1 MEIRLLLSTLIYSTI
16 VEHPDICYVE
26 SAFCFG
32 FVIYVMKP
40 HTFGYLREFSHLEVT
55 KIDVVFSVG
64 YTS

>member
-26 SAFCFG
+26 SAFCSG
-32 FVIYVMKP
+32 FVIYVMKS